1 MAMDPLTTSMPMYDP
16 RRSLAV
22 HNILHNHN
30 NPQAGNGNNTGSDQ
44 KPDSTVPSPP
54 AVGNNSGADLIHSN
68 NKSSSQ
74 SSGGGG
80 HTATTGTGNG
90 DTLADLANSEIS
102 LDLQG
107 LIDDAHFGADAENL
121 FGDLIDNGQNTKR
134 DYVRLSPVN
143 SLGSSANSSPG
154 NGGNGADPSHDP
166 HSFSNNYRSLAYLPG
181 SVHGASLQN
190 PLQQQQ
196 QQQQNPNNQTALP
209 SITTLGNAV
218 FVKQEPE
225 DHHMKRQMQHVAAAS
240 AVLAA
245 AGQNNAGYVSS
256 TTHMNGYNLP
266 NRPVNGQPNAGQ
278 QASQPN
284 SNASQL
290 AAKFNGI
297 SDNHKYTSST
307 PVGPGGTGNGSVPRM
322 PGAVDKKKRVDRS
335 SDEYR
340 RRRERN
346 NQAVR
351 KSREKTKI
359 RTHDTENRVKILARE
374 NERLQKKV
382 ELLQEEL
389 AVLRSLFSNVG
400 VLPDHIHR
408 ELSKHIDNFQ
418 QQHNAMACM

>member
-1 MAMDPLTTSMPMYDP
+1 MAMDPLSTSMPMYDP

-30 NPQAGNGNNTGSDQ
+30 NSNVGNGNNTGNHP

-54 AVGNNSGADLIHSN
+54 AVNSGADLINSN

-74 SSGGGG
+74 SSGHGGD
-80 HTATTGTGNG
+80 TATTGNGNG

-154 NGGNGADPSHDP
+154 NGGNGTDPSQDP
-166 HSFSNNYRSLAYLPG
+166 NSFSNNYRSLAYLPG
-181 SVHGASLQN
+181 SVHGASMGQN

-196 QQQQNPNNQTALP
+196 QNPNNNTALP

-225 DHHMKRQMQHVAAAS
+225 DYHMKRQMQHVAAAS

-245 AGQNNAGYVSS
+245 AGQNNANTGYVSS

-266 NRPVNGQPNAGQ
+266 NRPLNGQPNAGQ

-284 SNASQL
+284 TNASQL
-290 AAKFNGI
+290 AVKFG
-297 SDNHKYTSST
+297 SSGNHKYPSSN
-307 PVGPGGTGNGSVPRM
+307 PGGSGGSGNNNLPGVP
-322 PGAVDKKKRVDRS
+322 ATVEKKKRSDRS

-346 NQAVR
+346 NVAVR
-351 KSREKTKI
+351 KSREKAKV
-359 RTHDTENRVKILARE
+359 RTRDTEDRVKILARE

>member
-1 MAMDPLTTSMPMYDP
+1 VLKVAWSSAMDQLSSQMPMYDP

-22 HNILHNHN
+22 HNILQNHN
-30 NPQAGNGNNTGSDQ
+30 NSANQTGNHP

-54 AVGNNSGADLIHSN
+54 AANNSDLVN
-68 NKSSSQ
+68 NKLSSSETGSG
-74 SSGGGG
+74 SSGSNP
-80 HTATTGTGNG
+80 GNQG

-121 FGDLIDNGQNTKR
+121 FGDLIDNSGQNTKR
-134 DYVRLSPVN
+134 EYVRLSPVN

-154 NGGNGADPSHDP
+154 NGGNGTDPSHDP
-166 HSFSNNYRSLAYLPG
+166 HNSFSNSYRSMAYLPG

-190 PLQQQQ
+190 PQQ
-196 QQQQNPNNQTALP
+196 QQQQNSNNNTALP
-209 SITTLGNAV
+209 SITTLANAV

-225 DHHMKRQMQHVAAAS
+225 DHHMKRQMQHAAAAS
-240 AVLAA
+240 AALAA
-245 AGQNNAGYVSS
+245 VGQNNANQGYVSS

-266 NRPVNGQPNAGQ
+266 NRPVNGLPNSGQ
-278 QASQPN
+278 QASQPS

-290 AAKFNGI
+290 STAKFNGN
-297 SDNHKYTSST
+297 SGKYSNSTS
-307 PVGPGGTGNGSVPRM
+307 GGTSNNLHGIQPAPVE
-322 PGAVDKKKRVDRS
+322 KKKRVDRS

-346 NQAVR
+346 NVAVR
-351 KSREKTKI
+351 KSREKAKI
-359 RTHDTENRVKILARE
+359 RTRDTEDRVKILARE

>member
-1 MAMDPLTTSMPMYDP
+1 MAMDPLSTSMPMYDP

-22 HNILHNHN
+22 HNILHNQVTNQNNSSNGNTGHN
-30 NPQAGNGNNTGSDQ
+30 NRTHTTSQSQ
-44 KPDSTVPSPP
+44 PDSTVPSPP
-54 AVGNNSGADLIHSN
+54 AVQGNSDLNIS

-74 SSGGGG
+74 SSTGGE
-80 HTATTGTGNG
+80 TATGQG

-121 FGDLIDNGQNTKR
+121 FGDLIDNGQKR

-143 SLGSSANSSPG
+143 SLGSSANSSP
-154 NGGNGADPSHDP
+154 GNGADPSHDP

-181 SVHGASLQN
+181 SVHGASQLQN
-190 PLQQQQ
+190 PQQQQ
-196 QQQQNPNNQTALP
+196 QHNNNNTALP

-225 DHHMKRQMQHVAAAS
+225 DQHMKRQMQHAVVAS
-240 AVLAA
+240 AALAA
-245 AGQNNAGYVSS
+245 AGQNNVNAGYVSS

-266 NRPVNGQPNAGQ
+266 NRPVNGQPNA
-278 QASQPN
+278 
-284 SNASQL
+284 
-290 AAKFNGI
+290 AAAVI
-297 SDNHKYTSST
+297 ST
-307 PVGPGGTGNGSVPRM
+307 
-322 PGAVDKKKRVDRS
+322 KKKKVDRS

-346 NQAVR
+346 NAAVQ

-359 RTHDTENRVKILARE
+359 RTRNTEDRVKILARE
-374 NERLQKKV
+374 NERLQKKQ

-389 AVLRSLFSNVG
+389 AVLRTLFSNVG

-408 ELSKHIDNFQ
+408 ELSKQ
-418 QQHNAMACM
+418 QQHNALAYM